1 MRLKRKEKS
10 YIVLG
15 FSSKTRPPREAGN
28 EEKIRK
34 GPWEAIKKELKRQ
47 KDSRKAFSDFFKVWS
62 RKKYK
67 IQKILQKSLKATL
80 KGPSKHVKIIEKT
93 NPPILNFE
101 CLFLIKT
108 TCFTGVNLEK
118 GHSVREWGHFPK
130 ESFCFSFGFS

>member
-1 MRLKRKEKS
+1 MDKIYSKFQMSFHNFPHVLQSSFWKKGPVVQRVRLKRKEKS

-67 IQKILQKSLKATL
+67 IQKILQKTLKATL
-80 KGPSKHVKIIEKT
+80 K
-93 NPPILNFE
+93 
-101 CLFLIKT
+101 
-108 TCFTGVNLEK
+108 
-118 GHSVREWGHFPK
+118 
-130 ESFCFSFGFS
+130 